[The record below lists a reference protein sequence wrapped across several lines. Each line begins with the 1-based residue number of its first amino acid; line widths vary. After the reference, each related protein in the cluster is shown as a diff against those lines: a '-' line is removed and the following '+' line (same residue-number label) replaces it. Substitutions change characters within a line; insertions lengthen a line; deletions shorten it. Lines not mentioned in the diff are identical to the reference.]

1 MVVVERGG
9 GRLRELRETERETDS
24 ICDDARDGRFVPSTT
39 AGATSTAHKTTRA
52 TTNHRPHIHRKRVTR
67 IRSPNT
73 HHPPLQMNQALDPD
87 DSDAR
92 CGLRA
97 ARKQTAAAAAALAHT
112 TRTTRVRPRDAKAHF
127 EHARALANVAPRRV
141 ANEVRLSRVR
151 RPSRGRR
158 RAEAERSCPH
168 TMGGGD
174 DGTRVPFAGGAVCV
188 ARVAGRRGART
199 NSSRRG
205 EDRTAATCRVVCV
218 AFFYCARE
226 VAAYRRCLELD
237 PSHMFARCNL
247 GLATE
252 LLAVEQ
258 QHLFTQVQFNICC
271 RCEAQISNVLSRHLL
286 PRSAIVVVD
295 LACSS
300 SRRNLTFPIEV

>member
-1 MVVVERGG
+1 M
-9 GRLRELRETERETDS
+9 S
-24 ICDDARDGRFVPSTT
+24 
-39 AGATSTAHKTTRA
+39 TRA
-52 TTNHRPHIHRKRVTR
+52 
-67 IRSPNT
+67 RSRT
-73 HHPPLQMNQALDPD
+73 
-87 DSDAR
+87 SR
-92 CGLRA
+92 RA
-97 ARKQTAAAAAALAHT
+97 ASR
-112 TRTTRVRPRDAKAHF
+112 TRYGC
-127 EHARALANVAPRRV
+127 
-141 ANEVRLSRVR
+141 RVR
-151 RPSRGRR
+151 RPSRGRL
-158 RAEAERSCPH
+158 RAGAERSCPH

-174 DGTRVPFAGGAVCV
+174 DGTCVPFVGRAVCV
-188 ARVAGRRGART
+188 ARVAGRRDART

-218 AFFYCARE
+218 AFFFCARE
-226 VAAYRRCLELD
+226 VAAYRCCLELD

-258 QHLFTQVQFNICC
+258 QHLLTQVQFNFRC
-271 RCEAQISNVLSRHLL
+271 RYEAQISNVLSRHLS